1 MKFLKKLKYKIKKYS
16 ILELSLVKLTTVF
29 LTLLAVK
36 QFPNL
41 IGLNW
46 HWYFIGAVFLSIK
59 PLRTIYRHKYQ
70 KHALLEDN

>member
-1 MKFLKKLKYKIKKYS
+1 MKFLKKLKYKIQKYS

-46 HWYFIGAVFLSIK
+46 HWHFIGAVFLSIK